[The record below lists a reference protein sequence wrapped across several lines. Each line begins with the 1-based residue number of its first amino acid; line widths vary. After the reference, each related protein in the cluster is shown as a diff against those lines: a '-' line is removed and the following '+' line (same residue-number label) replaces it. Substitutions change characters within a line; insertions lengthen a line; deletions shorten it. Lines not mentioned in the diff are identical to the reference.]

1 MLKNT
6 LSITASKNKN
16 FSNHFSIQNFDEGE
30 KERDMMK
37 MSKKDG
43 PMPSANDL
51 KKVESSN
58 CNNEN
63 DEHFITEIQ
72 KDYETILSKDLDFEE
87 TLNNMEVISISS
99 MDNTADFE
107 ESPNIGIKIP
117 NAFSFENAAMI
128 NKKNNNDDNNG
139 INDKMLIS
147 GLASPGKSPRTKKK
161 SANNSMIQNHPF
173 RTLIFSPYVSEA
185 VFMKHLLQTY
195 KGLVYAKKCLKV
207 QISEYQREKSVNL
220 KEKKGIHFIFY
231 CL

>member
-1 MLKNT
+1 
-6 LSITASKNKN
+6 
-16 FSNHFSIQNFDEGE
+16 
-30 KERDMMK
+30 MMK
-37 MSKKDG
+37 MSKKEEKMG
-43 PMPSANDL
+43 PIPSSNDL

-63 DEHFITEIQ
+63 DEHFIKEIQ

-107 ESPNIGIKIP
+107 ESPNIGNKIP
-117 NAFSFENAAMI
+117 NAFSFENAAII

-147 GLASPGKSPRTKKK
+147 GMISPGKSPRTKKK

-220 KEKKGIHFIFY
+220 KEKKGTFSIF
-231 CL
+231 LAWKIEIKILTNSLFLKN